1 MGETCLSYIY
11 SHCDL
16 CSDSF
21 MSLSTLRTNLQ
32 LNKRILSF
40 MIFTFV
46 CYLTIGLPLAVL
58 PSFVHNSLGYNSVLA
73 GLIISVQYFATLIS
87 RPHAGRYADQ
97 LGPKKVVIFG
107 LICCGMSGVFYALAF
122 IFAHSPLASYCC
134 FAWREFSLASEK
146 VSAAPVP
153 RCGGSARWVRNTR
166 RG

>member
-107 LICCGMSGVFYALAF
+107 LACCGLSGVFYVLAVVL
-122 IFAHSPLASYCC
+122 AAKNTPLNPQHASPKITT
-134 FAWREFSLASEK
+134 FFG
-146 VSAAPVP
+146 P
-153 RCGGSARWVRNTR
+153 
-166 RG
+166 